1 MKTLRYETGNDGIA
15 IITLDDP
22 SRPMNVVSPEFID
35 DIIAVIDKVVADDAI
50 KGAVICSAKPAFMAG
65 ADLKF
70 FLASMED
77 NMTLEEAYAFS
88 QRASIDMHRHME
100 TCGKPIVAAMA
111 GLALGGG
118 FELTLACHYR
128 VVADNP
134 KIALGLP
141 EVGVGLLAGSGG
153 TQRLPRMIGV
163 QQALPLILEGKT
175 VNPMQALELGA
186 IDQVV
191 AVDQLLDAAK
201 ALILEN
207 PTVVRDWDKPGYQP
221 AEGTDLVA
229 LKAAANFE
237 QLKADISRRYHGNY
251 PSPMANLDCVFE
263 GIVLPFD
270 EALNYESQR
279 FAELV
284 VSTSARNIIRTSFV
298 NKGLAD
304 KLFRRPKDVDK
315 TTFKKI
321 AVLGAGLMGSGIA
334 YAAAKAGIEVLLLD
348 SRIELA
354 EKGKNYSENIVNKAV
369 ERGRMTPVKAA
380 ALLANITAT
389 VSYAELADCQLVI
402 EAVFEDVAI
411 KAEVTRQAEAVIA
424 ETAIYASNT
433 STLPI
438 SELAKAS
445 QRPAQFIG
453 LHFFSPVERM
463 PLIEVI
469 SGQQTS
475 QQTLAHALDFVG
487 QLRMTPILVND
498 SRGFYTSRVFQTF
511 IHEGM
516 KMLEEGVAPALIEAA
531 AKQAGMPIGPL
542 ALCDELTIE
551 LPWKIV
557 QQSIAAEGD
566 NYTLPCAY
574 QVMKTMVEQAKRIG
588 RRAGGGFYDYPAG
601 EDKCI
606 WPGLADL
613 YPVSTKQPDSEQL
626 KKRYL
631 YIQSLETARC
641 YEEGVLTHPAD
652 ADLGAILGW
661 GFPTYTGGTLSWID
675 TVGIQPFVEECL
687 QMSEWFGDRFIPS
700 AWLRQRAEDNKAFY
714 PCD

>member
-1 MKTLRYETGNDGIA
+1 MKTLRYEAGNDGVA

-22 SRPMNVVSPEFID
+22 NRPMNVVSPEFID

-70 FLASMED
+70 FLASMEAQ
-77 NMTLEEAYAFS
+77 MTLDEAYAFS
-88 QRASIDMHRHME
+88 QRASIDMHRRME
-100 TCGKPIVAAMA
+100 TCGKPIVAAMG

-141 EVGVGLLAGSGG
+141 EVTVGLLAGSGG

-191 AVDQLLDAAK
+191 AADQLLDAAK
-201 ALILEN
+201 ALVLEN
-207 PTVVRDWDKPGYQP
+207 PAAVRDWDKPGYQP
-221 AEGTDLVA
+221 AEGTDLAA
-229 LKAAANFE
+229 LKTAANFE
-237 QLKADISRRYHGNY
+237 QLKADINRRYQGNY
-251 PSPMANLDCVFE
+251 PSPMANLECVFE

-270 EALNYESQR
+270 EALSYESQR

-284 VSTSARNIIRTSFV
+284 VSASARNIIRTSFV

-304 KLFRRPKDVDK
+304 KLFRRPKDFDK
-315 TTFKKI
+315 AVFNKI
-321 AVLGAGLMGSGIA
+321 GVLGAGLMGSGIA
-334 YAAAKAGIEVLLLD
+334 YAAAKAGIEVVLLD

-354 EKGKNYSENIVNKAV
+354 EKGKNYSETIVNKAV
-369 ERGRMTPVKAA
+369 ERGRMAPAKAE
-380 ALLANITAT
+380 ALLANISPT

-411 KAEVTRQAEAVIA
+411 KADVTRQVEAVIA

-445 QRPAQFIG
+445 ARPAQFIG

-516 KMLEEGVAPALIEAA
+516 KMLEEGVAPKLIEAA

-542 ALCDELTIE
+542 ALCDELSIE

-566 NYTLPCAY
+566 NYQLPCAY
-574 QVMKTMVEQAKRIG
+574 QVMKTMVEQVERIG

-601 EDKCI
+601 EDKRI

-613 YPVSTKQPDSEQL
+613 YPVAAEQPDSEQL

-661 GFPTYTGGTLSWID
+661 GFPTYTGGTLSLID
-675 TVGIQPFVEECL
+675 TVGIEPFVNDCL
-687 QMSEWFGDRFIPS
+687 QLSELFGDRFKPS
-700 AWLRQRAEDNKAFY
+700 AWLCQRAADNKAFY